1 MVPGAKELRVSPEEA
16 QHDAQEGPGHREGDG
31 AARGLV
37 LSRGDR
43 YINSC

>member
-1 MVPGAKELRVSPEEA
+1 MVPGAKELCVPPAKA
-16 QHDAQEGPGHREGDG
+16 QHDAQEGARHREGDG

-43 YINSC
+43 YINIC